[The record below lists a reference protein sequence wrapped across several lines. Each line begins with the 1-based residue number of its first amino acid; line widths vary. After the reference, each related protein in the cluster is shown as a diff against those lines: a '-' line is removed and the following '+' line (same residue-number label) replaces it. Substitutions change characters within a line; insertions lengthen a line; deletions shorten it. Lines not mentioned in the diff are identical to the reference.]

1 MWGWHEGDLKVHGSE
16 SSTQELPREG
26 LLPMW
31 RAGAAGGQGGWGQV
45 GNQPCLDQSW
55 KGVGHPLAEEPRGTD
70 PVWPGQEGG
79 PEAQPGLCGEGSAQ
93 RVWSLLAALIF
104 IALGGIKLFLIY
116 NKKAIPEERSEID
129 FKKTCGIAASTGIYT
144 LFAGFACGLLMLSGV
159 KTGIAVC
166 IMTIAIVIV
175 GVYVGYRN
183 GELDKRIYWSGGIF
197 LIVAGSIV
205 VMQYIGGC
213 IVR

>member
-1 MWGWHEGDLKVHGSE
+1 MIILIGFGLAFDVFAISVSQGSVLGDVKARGMVL
-16 SSTQELPREG
+16 
-26 LLPMW
+26 M
-31 RAGAAGGQGGWGQV
+31 
-45 GNQPCLDQSW
+45 CLIVCAWQMVALSI
-55 KGVGHPLAEEPRGTD
+55 GYTLASLINIEMTSVE
-70 PVWPGQEGG
+70 V
-79 PEAQPGLCGEGSAQ
+79 Q

-129 FKKTCGIAASTGIYT
+129 FKKTCGIAASTSIYT